1 MEWNFSFASLLIGL
15 AITIVG
21 GLLIIFHQKISDFWL
36 SGAASYDRVKLI
48 GVIII
53 VVGLIV
59 MTNLHTLI
67 LTWLVNIIFRRNG

>member
-15 AITIVG
+15 AITVVG
-21 GLLIIFHQKISDFWL
+21 GLLVILHQKISDFWL
-36 SGAASYDRVKLI
+36 SGANSYNHVKLV
-48 GVIII
+48 GVITIL
-53 VVGLIV
+53 VGLII